1 MSFLNITG
9 YKRLTIFIWLTGI
22 LATTNIELA
31 ANQPKWIWNSKDA
44 KDGEKA
50 FFRKKIRINKETK
63 SANLI
68 MSCDNGFEAF
78 VNGKKVLV
86 GSEWGNAQKT
96 DVKKHLKPGMNLI
109 AVKAWNDEGIAGLVG
124 KLEVVSLTDRHK
136 SYFTDDTWR
145 STNKEAKGWNLFNFD
160 TNGWKTATETGVL
173 GDNPWGNVFALAQ
186 QGGTD
191 LKKSNPAD
199 LKLAKGFKSELL
211 YNVPKSSQGSW
222 VAICVDDQ
230 GRIIASDQG
239 DKGLYR
245 IDPRGDDLKV
255 EKLNINISS
264 AQGLLYAHGALW
276 VNINGKNA
284 GVHRLTDTN
293 GDDQFDKDEYLK
305 PMQGGGEHG
314 PHALVLSPNKE
325 HIYVIGGN
333 HTKLPKTDSSVVP
346 TNWDEDLL
354 LKRLPDARGHAAS
367 IRAPGGW
374 IARFDKNGENW
385 ETVAIGFRNQYDM
398 AFNIDGELFA
408 YDADMEWD
416 AGTPWYRP
424 TRLYHVTSGAD
435 FGWRTGTGK
444 WPQWYPD
451 TLPPTFDIGPGSP
464 VGVTSGLGAKFPAK
478 YQKAIYCLDWTY
490 GTMSAM
496 FLTPSGASY
505 TAKREEFVASSQMRM
520 TDAVINP
527 HDGAMYYT
535 VGGRGGQSALHRVT
549 YIGKESTKPV
559 KGESTQAADR
569 KLRHTLEALH
579 KPKTAGAVAKAWK
592 YLGHNDRHIRWAAR
606 IAIELQPTSEWQVK
620 ALNEKDAQTSLTAL
634 CALARQGDASSA
646 SLQGKLIEALNR
658 LNWAELKPTQQAE
671 LLRVY
676 QLAFIRMGKPSETIA
691 SSVEKKLDPIYPAPL
706 ASLNRELCTLLVYLE
721 SPNATSKTLALMS
734 QSADQSKY
742 NWSNDLLNRNA
753 GYARAFAATAS
764 SSPQRDQIHYAKEL
778 RNLKKHWTD
787 KQRLEYFRW
796 YRKSESF
803 KGGASFGGF
812 LNNFRKE
819 ALANVPKELLPEIEK
834 IQKAPVNEGPPFK
847 IDVKLEIGVIPPMK
861 FDKAELKVKT
871 GAGVELAFTNND
883 PMPMMHNLLIVEPGS
898 RVDIVTKAAGM
909 GAAGMINSFVPE
921 SDKVIAATP
930 LVMTGNTYKLYFKA
944 PTVPGKYEYV
954 CTYPG
959 HGFSMWGTLVV
970 E

>member
-1 MSFLNITG
+1 M
-9 YKRLTIFIWLTGI
+9 FIWLTG
-22 LATTNIELA
+22 LLVSTNVKSFA
-31 ANQPKWIWNSKDA
+31 DQPNWIWSSKNA
-44 KDGEKA
+44 KDGETL
-50 FFRKKIRINKETK
+50 FFRKDIKLNKETK
-63 SANLI
+63 SANLT
-68 MSCDNGFEAF
+68 MSCDNGFEAYI
-78 VNGKKVLV
+78 NGKKVLA
-86 GSEWGNAQKT
+86 GSEWTIAQKV
-96 DVKKHLKPGMNLI
+96 DVKKHLKIGKNVI
-109 AVKAWNDEGIAGLVG
+109 AVRAWNDSSNVAGLVG
-124 KLEVVSLTDRHK
+124 RLDVASITARHK
-136 SYFTDDTWR
+136 IYSTDKSWVF
-145 STNKEAKGWNLFNFD
+145 SSKNPKGWKSLGFD
-160 TNGWKTATETGVL
+160 AQGWKTSKETGKL
-173 GDNPWGNVFALAQ
+173 GDKPWGNVFAIAQ
-186 QGGTD
+186 NGSVD
-191 LKKSNPAD
+191 APKSNPED

-211 YNVPKSSQGSW
+211 YNVPKGSQGSW
-222 VAICVDDQ
+222 VAVCVDDK

-239 DKGLYR
+239 NKGLFR
-245 IDPRGDDLKV
+245 IDPREKEVKV

-305 PMQGGGEHG
+305 PMEGGGEHG
-314 PHALVLSPNKE
+314 PHALVLSPDKQ

-333 HTKLPKTDSSVVP
+333 HTKLPKTDTSVVP

-354 LKRLPDARGHAAS
+354 LKRLPDARGHAAN

-374 IARFDKNGENW
+374 IARFDKDGKNW

-398 AFNIDGELFA
+398 AFNIDGELFS

-444 WPQWYPD
+444 WPQWFPD
-451 TLPPTFDIGPGSP
+451 MLPPAYDIGPGSP

-496 FLTPSGASY
+496 FLKPAGASY
-505 TAKREEFVASSQMRM
+505 TAEREEFVASSQMRM

-527 HDGAMYYT
+527 YDGAMYYT

-549 YIGKESTKPV
+549 YVGKESTKPV
-559 KGESTQAADR
+559 KAKSANAADR
-569 KLRHTLEALH
+569 KIRRNLEALH
-579 KPKTAGAVAKAWK
+579 KPESTNAVAKAWK

-606 IAIELQPTSEWQVK
+606 IAVELQPASEWQDK
-620 ALNEKDAQTSLTAL
+620 ALAEKDSQASLTAL
-634 CALARQGDASSA
+634 CALARQGDAS
-646 SLQGKLIEALNR
+646 LQSKLIEALNH
-658 LNWAELKPTQQAE
+658 LNWSVLKPSQQAE

-676 QLAFIRMGKPSETIA
+676 QLAFIRMGKPSSAIA
-691 SSVEKKLDPIYPAPL
+691 SSVEKKLDPIYPAPM

-721 SPNATSKTLALMS
+721 SPNVASKTLALMS

-742 NWSNDLLNRNA
+742 NWSNDLLNRNS
-753 GYARAFAATAS
+753 GYAKAFAATAA

-778 RNLKKHWTD
+778 RNLKKHWTK

-796 YRKSESF
+796 YRKAESF
-803 KGGASFGGF
+803 KGGNSFAGF

-819 ALANVPKELLPEIEK
+819 ALANVPKEQLEEIEK
-834 IQKAPVNEGPPFK
+834 IQKAPIIDGPPFK
-847 IDVKLEIGVIPPMK
+847 IDAKLSVGVTPPMK
-861 FDKAELKVKT
+861 FDKAELKVKA

-898 RVDIVTKAAGM
+898 RVDIVTKAATM
-909 GAAGMINSFVPE
+909 GPAGMINSFVPE

-930 LVMTGNTYKLYFKA
+930 LVLTGNTYNLYFKA
-944 PTVPGKYEYV
+944 PVKPGKYEYV

-959 HGFSMWGTLVV
+959 HGFSMWGTLIV

>member
-1 MSFLNITG
+1 MA
-9 YKRLTIFIWLTGI
+9 IFIWLTGF
-22 LATTNIELA
+22 LVTTNAKLA
-31 ANQPKWIWNSKDA
+31 ADQPKWIWSSNKA
-44 KDGEKA
+44 KDGETL
-50 FFRKKIRINKETK
+50 FFRKAIKLNKETK
-63 SANLI
+63 SAKLT
-68 MSCDNGFEAF
+68 MSCDNGFEAYI
-78 VNGKKVLV
+78 NGKKVLV
-86 GSEWGNAQKT
+86 GSEWTMAQT
-96 DVKKHLKPGMNLI
+96 VDVKKHLKKGRNVI
-109 AVKAWNDEGIAGLVG
+109 AVRAWNDNSDVAGLVG
-124 KLEVVSLTDRHK
+124 QLDVASVTSRHRLYSTDRSWVFSSK
-136 SYFTDDTWR
+136 
-145 STNKEAKGWNLFNFD
+145 NPKGWHSLGFD
-160 TNGWKTATETGVL
+160 AQGWKTSQETGKL
-173 GDNPWGNVFALAQ
+173 GDAPWGNVFAIAQ
-186 QGGTD
+186 KSGANAS
-191 LKKSNPAD
+191 KSNPND
-199 LKLAKGFKSELL
+199 LKIAKGFKSELL
-211 YNVPKSSQGSW
+211 YNVPKGSQGSW
-222 VAICVDDQ
+222 VAICVDDK

-239 DKGLYR
+239 NKGLYR
-245 IDPRGDDLKV
+245 IDPRGEEIKV

-264 AQGLLYAHGALW
+264 AQGLLYTHGSLW

-314 PHALVLSPNKE
+314 PHALVLSPDKK

-354 LKRLPDARGHAAS
+354 LKRLPDARGHAAN

-374 IARFDKNGENW
+374 IARFDKDGKNW

-398 AFNIDGELFA
+398 AFNIDGELFS

-444 WPQWYPD
+444 WPQWFPD
-451 TLPPTFDIGPGSP
+451 MLPPAYDIGPGSP

-496 FLTPSGASY
+496 FLTPAGASY
-505 TAKREEFVASSQMRM
+505 TAEREEFVASSQMRM

-527 HDGAMYYT
+527 YDGAMYYT

-549 YIGKESTKPV
+549 YVGKESTKPV
-559 KGESTQAADR
+559 KTKSANARDR
-569 KLRHTLEALH
+569 VIRRSLEALH
-579 KPKTAGAVAKAWK
+579 KPKSTNAVAEAWK

-606 IAIELQPTSEWQVK
+606 IAIELQPASEWQSK
-620 ALNEKDAQTSLTAL
+620 ALAEKDTQASLTAL
-634 CALARQGDASSA
+634 CALARQGDAS
-646 SLQGKLIEALNR
+646 LQGKLVEALNR
-658 LNWAELKPTQQAE
+658 LNWAELKPSQQAE
-671 LLRVY
+671 LLRIY
-676 QLAFIRMGKPSETIA
+676 QLAFIRMGKPSDAIS
-691 SSVEKKLDPIYPAPL
+691 SSVEKKLDPIYPAPM

-721 SPNATSKTLALMS
+721 SPNVASKTLALMS

-742 NWSNDLLNRNA
+742 NWSNDLLNRNS
-753 GYARAFAATAS
+753 GYAKAFAATAA

-778 RNLKKHWTD
+778 RNLKKHWTK

-796 YRKSESF
+796 YRKAESF
-803 KGGASFGGF
+803 KGGNSFAGF

-819 ALANVPKELLPEIEK
+819 ALANVPKEQLEEIEK
-834 IQKAPVNEGPPFK
+834 IQKAPIIEGPPFK
-847 IDVKLEIGVIPPMK
+847 IDAKLSVGVTPPMK
-861 FDKAELKVKT
+861 FDKAELKVKA

-898 RVDIVTKAAGM
+898 RVDIVTKAATM
-909 GAAGMINSFVPE
+909 GAAGMINSFVPD

-930 LVMTGNTYKLYFKA
+930 LVLTGNTYNLYFKA
-944 PTVPGKYEYV
+944 PVKPGKYEYV

-959 HGFSMWGTLVV
+959 HGFSMWGTLIV

>member
-1 MSFLNITG
+1 M
-9 YKRLTIFIWLTGI
+9 FIWLTG
-22 LATTNIELA
+22 LLVSTNVKSFA
-31 ANQPKWIWNSKDA
+31 DQPNWIWSSKNA
-44 KDGEKA
+44 KDGETL
-50 FFRKKIRINKETK
+50 FFRKDIKLNKETK
-63 SANLI
+63 SANLT
-68 MSCDNGFEAF
+68 MSCDNGFEAYI
-78 VNGKKVLV
+78 NGKKVLA
-86 GSEWGNAQKT
+86 GSEWTIAQKV
-96 DVKKHLKPGMNLI
+96 DVKKHLKIGKNVI
-109 AVKAWNDEGIAGLVG
+109 AVRAWNDSSNVAGLVG
-124 KLEVVSLTDRHK
+124 RLDVASITARHK
-136 SYFTDDTWR
+136 IYSTDKSWVF
-145 STNKEAKGWNLFNFD
+145 SSKNPKGWKSLGFD
-160 TNGWKTATETGVL
+160 AQGWKTSKETGKL
-173 GDNPWGNVFALAQ
+173 GDKPWGNVFAIAQ
-186 QGGTD
+186 NGSVD
-191 LKKSNPAD
+191 APKSNPED

-211 YNVPKSSQGSW
+211 YNVPKGSQGSW
-222 VAICVDDQ
+222 VAVCVDDK

-239 DKGLYR
+239 NKGLFR
-245 IDPRGDDLKV
+245 IDPREKEVKV

-305 PMQGGGEHG
+305 PMEGGGEHG
-314 PHALVLSPNKE
+314 PHALVLSPDKQ

-333 HTKLPKTDSSVVP
+333 HTKLPKTDTSVVP

-354 LKRLPDARGHAAS
+354 LKRLPDARGHAAN

-374 IARFDKNGENW
+374 IARFDKDGKNW

-398 AFNIDGELFA
+398 AFNIDGELFS

-444 WPQWYPD
+444 WPQWFPD
-451 TLPPTFDIGPGSP
+451 MLPPAYDIGPGSP

-496 FLTPSGASY
+496 FLKPAGASY
-505 TAKREEFVASSQMRM
+505 TAEREEFVASSQMRM

-527 HDGAMYYT
+527 YDGAMYYT

-549 YIGKESTKPV
+549 YVGKESTKPV
-559 KGESTQAADR
+559 KAKSANAADR
-569 KLRHTLEALH
+569 KIRRNLEALH
-579 KPKTAGAVAKAWK
+579 KPESTNAVAKAWK

-606 IAIELQPTSEWQVK
+606 IAVELQPASEWQDK
-620 ALNEKDAQTSLTAL
+620 ALAEKDLQASLTAL
-634 CALARQGDASSA
+634 CALARQGDAS
-646 SLQGKLIEALNR
+646 LQSKLIEALNR
-658 LNWAELKPTQQAE
+658 LNWSELKPSQQAE

-676 QLAFIRMGKPSETIA
+676 QLAFIRMGKPSSTIA
-691 SSVEKKLDPIYPAPL
+691 SSVEKKLDPIYPSPM

-721 SPNATSKTLALMS
+721 SPNVASKTLALMS

-742 NWSNDLLNRNA
+742 NWSNDLLNRNS
-753 GYARAFAATAS
+753 GYAKAFAATAA

-778 RNLKKHWTD
+778 RNLKKHWTK

-796 YRKSESF
+796 YRKAESF
-803 KGGASFGGF
+803 KGGNSFAGF

-819 ALANVPKELLPEIEK
+819 ALANVPKEQLEEIEK
-834 IQKAPVNEGPPFK
+834 IQKAPIIDGPPFK
-847 IDVKLEIGVIPPMK
+847 IDAKLSVGVTPPMK
-861 FDKAELKVKT
+861 FDKAELKVKA

-898 RVDIVTKAAGM
+898 RVDIVTKAATM
-909 GAAGMINSFVPE
+909 GPAGMINSFVPE

-930 LVMTGNTYKLYFKA
+930 LVLTGNTYNLYFKA
-944 PTVPGKYEYV
+944 PVKPGKYEYV

-959 HGFSMWGTLVV
+959 HGFSMWGTLIV